1 MKVLFKSVLFL
12 TMLCL
17 QFQTGFAVDAC
28 VVSRLGSQKKASEPV
43 YQNAVVA
50 ADHPLASQAGLEILK
65 RGGNVVDAA
74 VATSF
79 ALSVVRPASCGIG
92 GGGFMVIW
100 NAQTQQ
106 AVTLDYRERAPQ
118 QATRNMFVE
127 KNNPAKTGNALSRKG
142 HLAVAVPGTVAGLC
156 YAQKQHG
163 ILKLKT
169 VLQPAIRLAR
179 AGIRPDAHQQSIQ
192 RSTLREFRNN
202 QEHRKRFQTLYE
214 KYLNSGKE
222 WNADDRFHSPL
233 LEVLERIAERGS
245 DGFYRGPV
253 ARALVAESRR
263 GGGLLIPEDL
273 ACMQPVVRKSLRG
286 RFDGLEIIS
295 MPPPSSGGV
304 ALLES
309 LNILSAY
316 EREHPNRRLD
326 KLGLNTPAYLHLL
339 TEAMKH
345 AFADRAAFLGDAD
358 FANVPVERLV
368 RRSYAERLAAKIDEN
383 RTKPLKEYGR
393 YLPVDDAGTS
403 HFSIID
409 HHGNAVACT
418 ETINT
423 RFGSFVVEP
432 KYGIV
437 LNNQMDDFAAVPGQP
452 NHFGLIQS
460 EANSVQPGK
469 KPLSSMTPTIVIKDG
484 KAVFALGASGGPRII
499 SSTLQV
505 LLNMTR
511 FGMSPSE
518 AVNQPRIHHQW
529 IPNTLFVEEPLF
541 EKIRNPLEQRKH
553 AVQRRNH
560 LAAVQAVSRR
570 QDGLRGA
577 SQPSKQGKP
586 AGY

>member
-1 MKVLFKSVLFL
+1 
-12 TMLCL
+12 
-17 QFQTGFAVDAC
+17 
-28 VVSRLGSQKKASEPV
+28 
-43 YQNAVVA
+43 
-50 ADHPLASQAGLEILK
+50 
-65 RGGNVVDAA
+65 
-74 VATSF
+74 ATAF
-79 ALSVVRPASCGIG
+79 ALSVVRPGSCGLG

-100 NAQTQQ
+100 NAKTQQ
-106 AVTLDYRERAPQ
+106 AVTLDYRERAPK
-118 QATRNMFVE
+118 QATRNMFVD

-142 HLAVAVPGTVAGLC
+142 HLAFAVPGTVAGLC
-156 YAQKQHG
+156 YAQKQYG
-163 ILKLKT
+163 RLTLKT
-169 VLQPAIRLAR
+169 VLQPAIRLAK
-179 AGIRPDAHQQSIQ
+179 AGIHPDAHQRSLQK
-192 RSTLREFRNN
+192 STLREFRNN
-202 QEHRKRFQTLYE
+202 PEHRKRFQALYE

-222 WNADDRFHSPL
+222 WKADDRFHSPL
-233 LEVLERIAERGS
+233 LEVLEQIAERGS

-263 GGGLLIPEDL
+263 GGGLLTPEDL
-273 ACMQPVVRKSLRG
+273 ASMQPVVRKPMKG
-286 RFDGLEIIS
+286 RFDSLEIIS

-316 EREHPNRRLD
+316 EREHPNQRIE

-345 AFADRAAFLGDAD
+345 SFADRAAFLGDAD
-358 FANVPVERLV
+358 FANVPVERLI
-368 RRSYAERLAAKIDEN
+368 RRSYAERLAAKIDVN
-383 RTKPLKEYGR
+383 TTKPLKEYGR
-393 YLPVDDAGTS
+393 FLPVDDAGTS

-409 HHGNAVACT
+409 HQGNAVACT

-423 RFGSFVVEP
+423 GFGSYVVEP

-452 NHFGLIQS
+452 NAFGLIQS

-511 FGMSPSE
+511 FGMSPAE

-529 IPNTLFVEEPLF
+529 LPNTLFVEEPLF
-541 EKIRNPLEQRKH
+541 ETVRKPLEQRKH
-553 AVQRRNH
+553 SVARRNN

-577 SQPSKQGKP
+577 SQPSKHGKP